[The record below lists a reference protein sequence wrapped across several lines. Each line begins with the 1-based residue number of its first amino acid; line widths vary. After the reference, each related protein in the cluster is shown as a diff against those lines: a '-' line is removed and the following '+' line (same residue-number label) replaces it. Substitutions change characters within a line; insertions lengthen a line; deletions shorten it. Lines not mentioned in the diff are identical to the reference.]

1 MRSSEPLE
9 TIKNKVKDVVMRV
22 LPPSEVDIGELK
34 EEVWQDL
41 SALYYKYEDEEQ
53 KKAFR
58 EVVHE
63 ISEKIKEGKWSTVYK
78 KLYREELKEKII

>member
-1 MRSSEPLE
+1 MNSSESFEAL
-9 TIKNKVKDVVMRV
+9 KNKVREAVTRI
-22 LPPSEVDIGELK
+22 LPPSEVDIEELK
-34 EEVWQDL
+34 DEVWQDL

-63 ISEKIKEGKWSTVYK
+63 ISEKLKDGKWDTVYK
-78 KLYREELKEKII
+78 KLYREEQKEKTI